1 MKASAGGALIYIR
14 NQTGNDQKIYKSFE
28 LESIFIEICNRKKS
42 NIIIGSIYKHP
53 NMNINEFNFEY
64 LSEFLDKLSKD
75 NKSAFL
81 LGDLNINFL
90 NYHIHLPTNEFLDS
104 ISSHYFLSNNHSL
117 LG

>member
-1 MKASAGGALIYIR
+1 
-14 NQTGNDQKIYKSFE
+14 
-28 LESIFIEICNRKKS
+28 
-42 NIIIGSIYKHP
+42 
-53 NMNINEFNFEY
+53 MNINEFNFEY
-64 LSEFLDKLSKD
+64 LNEFLDKLSKD

>member
-1 MKASAGGALIYIR
+1 MKATAGGALIYIR

-28 LESIFIEICNRKKS
+28 IESIFIEICNRKKS

-53 NMNINEFNFEY
+53 DMNINESNFKY
-64 LSEFLDKLSKD
+64 LNEFLDKSSKD

-81 LGDLNINFL
+81 LGNLNINCL

-104 ISSHYFLSNNHSL
+104 LTFISL
-117 LG
+117 LSFE